1 MLLAKLA
8 YSRRQFSPL
17 RGKSYRFWLIDLTVV
32 GRFRPSGKSY
42 AFVQSHSEP
51 SGAFTALFNRQWF
64 AVLLAYLLHPWETLE
79 KRVEW
84 TCENF
89 IGTRVGET

>member
-17 RGKSYRFWLIDLTVV
+17 RGKSYRFWLIDLTAV
-32 GRFRPSGKSY
+32 GRFRPSGKSC

-51 SGAFTALFNRQWF
+51 SGAFTTLLNHQWF
-64 AVLLAYLLHPWETLE
+64 ELLAGLPPSSMG
-79 KRVEW
+79 
-84 TCENF
+84 NA
-89 IGTRVGET
+89 